1 MNIRSTSRHFL
12 REESGQTLP
21 VIAFMMVAL
30 LGMTGFAVD
39 LGRVLYANREL
50 QASTDAAAL
59 AGASILPESTATT
72 TANTYS
78 SITGGL
84 NAHPNLPNVSMLP
97 GYPKILC
104 LTSLQSQGMS
114 CAAPGL
120 GNAIAVKQQVALPL
134 TFMKVLGINS
144 ITIGASATASMR
156 GANAAPYNV
165 AIVVDTTPS
174 MNSYDSDSNC
184 NATRLTCAMSGVRT
198 LLQNLSPCGAGLSTC
213 GTVTNGNV
221 AKPVDKV
228 ALYTFPGLTAKSQ
241 TQYDYDCSNTA
252 PKVSAYTYPT
262 LPIYQIVPFSS
273 DYRTSDTSSALS
285 ATSNLSKAAGG
296 KSNCT
301 GLQAVS
307 NNYDTYFAGA
317 LYAAQADLAL
327 QSAQNGNQNV
337 LIFLSDGDSNAPTAS
352 LPGASTRFTGVVT
365 YPSIYYQC
373 HQAIAAASAAASAG
387 TKVYSVAYG
396 ATSGGC
402 STDFSSV
409 TPCQTMQQIA
419 SSTDYFYSDYTAKQ
433 GSGSCISSS
442 HSVTGLNQIFTQIAG
457 GLTVGRLIPDNTP

>member
-1 MNIRSTSRHFL
+1 MNFRSTSRHFL
-12 REESGQTLP
+12 REDSGQTLP

-59 AGASILPESTATT
+59 AGASVLPDNTAAT

-78 SITGGL
+78 SIKGGL
-84 NAHPNLPNVSMLP
+84 NAHPNLPDVTMMP
-97 GYPKILC
+97 GYPKVMC
-104 LTSLQSQGMS
+104 LTSLQLQGMS
-114 CAAPGL
+114 CAAPSN

-134 TFMKVLGINS
+134 TFLKVLGINS

-156 GANAAPYNV
+156 GATAAPYNV

-184 NATRLTCAMSGVRT
+184 NDTRLNCAMSGVRT
-198 LLQNLSPCGAGLSTC
+198 LLQSLSPCGSGLSTC

-228 ALYTFPGLTAKSQ
+228 ALYTFPGLTSTSQ

-252 PKVSAYTYPT
+252 PKVSAYSYPV

-273 DYRTSDTSSALS
+273 DYRSSDTATTLS
-285 ATSNLSKAAGG
+285 VSSNLAKAAGG
-296 KSNCT
+296 KANCT

-307 NNYDTYFAGA
+307 NSYDTYFASA
-317 LYAAQADLAL
+317 IYAAQADLAL

-337 LIFLSDGDSNAPTAS
+337 LIFLSDGDSNAPSSS
-352 LPGASTRFTGVVT
+352 LPGFTKSLFNVN

-373 HQAIAAASAAASAG
+373 HQAITAAQTAAAAG

-402 STDFSSV
+402 STDFGSV

-442 HSVTGLNQIFTQIAG
+442 HAVSGLNQIFTQIAG
-457 GLTVGRLIPDNTP
+457 GLTVGRLIPDNTQ